1 MKTKLITTI
10 LAFCGLLGFAQ
21 PTADFSE
28 TRPKNDISINLLGDA
43 SLFSF
48 SYEKLFIVSP
58 NFLLTGKLGLGY
70 NQEGLLSSFTFCLSP
85 PCAPSPPTKFEKYVT
100 LPHQLT
106 ANFGAGKNFLELGI
120 GGTIFSGGY
129 VPYVIAGF
137 RVHPLVSD
145 KLSFRIFV
153 QRRFF
158 LKDTAGIIFIPFGM
172 SFGVAF

>member
-10 LAFCGLLGFAQ
+10 LALCGLLGFAQ
-21 PTADFSE
+21 PTADLSG

-48 SYEKLFIVSP
+48 SYERFLIVSP
-58 NFLLTGKLGLGY
+58 NFLLAGKLGLGY
-70 NQEGLLSSFTFCLSP
+70 NQEGLFSFTFCLSP
-85 PCAPSPPTKFEKYVT
+85 PCIPSPAIIFEKYVT

-106 ANFGAGKNFLELGI
+106 ANFGAEKKFLELGI

-129 VPYVIAGF
+129 VPYVIVGF

-145 KLSFRIFV
+145 KLSFRIFA

-158 LKDTAGIIFIPFGM
+158 LKDTAGINFIPFGM

>member
-21 PTADFSE
+21 PTADFSV
-28 TRPKNDISINLLGDA
+28 TRPKNDISISLLGDA

-48 SYEKLFIVSP
+48 SYERFLIVSP

-70 NQEGLLSSFTFCLSP
+70 NQEGLPSITFCLSP
-85 PCAPSPPTKFEKYVT
+85 PCKLGPSERFEKYVT

-106 ANFGAGKNFLELGI
+106 ANFGEEKKFLELGI

-129 VPYVIAGF
+129 VPYVVVGF

>member
-10 LAFCGLLGFAQ
+10 LALCGLLGFAQ
-21 PTADFSE
+21 PTADLSE
-28 TRPKNDISINLLGDA
+28 TRPKNDIGINLLGDA

-48 SYEKLFIVSP
+48 SYERLLIVSS

-70 NQEGLLSSFTFCLSP
+70 NQEGLPSITFCLSP
-85 PCAPSPPTKFEKYVT
+85 PCELGPSERFEKYVT
-100 LPHQLT
+100 LPHHLT
-106 ANFGAGKNFLELGI
+106 ANFGAEKKFLELGI

-145 KLSFRIFV
+145 KLSFRIFA

-158 LKDTAGIIFIPFGM
+158 IKNTADIIFIPLGL
-172 SFGVAF
+172 SFGVAL